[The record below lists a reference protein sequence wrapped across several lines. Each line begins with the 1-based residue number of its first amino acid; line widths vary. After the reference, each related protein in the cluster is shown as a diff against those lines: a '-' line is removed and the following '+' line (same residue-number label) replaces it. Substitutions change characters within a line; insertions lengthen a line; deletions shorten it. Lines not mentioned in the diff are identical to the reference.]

1 MNYLGLD
8 CSSKAVHGVIITETE
23 AILHKLKFD
32 GVSKGSLIPYV
43 PDVDNRLFQIFD
55 KFAGYLNQELEYN
68 NIQCSAIEAAIYIQ
82 NARTTMN
89 ISGVVSVAKY
99 LLHTK
104 GILCYPVDNRTWKN
118 RIVGKGNAGKPD
130 IKKFAVDKWGDV
142 FPEQDYADA
151 ACIALWAKRYSRQG
165 FDVEA
170 SKAKP
175 IKESVNRILGKES

>member
-8 CSSKAVHGVIITETE
+8 CSSKAVHGVIITEAE
-23 AILHKLKFD
+23 AIIYKLKFD
-32 GVSKGSLIPYV
+32 STPKDSF
-43 PDVDNRLFQIFD
+43 DNRLYQIFD
-55 KFAGYLNQELEYN
+55 KFAVYLNQELEYN

-82 NARTTMN
+82 NARTTME

-104 GILCYPVDNRTWKN
+104 GIICYPVDNRSWKKQ
-118 RIVGKGNAGKPD
+118 ILGKGNVKKPD

-151 ACIALWAKRYSRQG
+151 ACIALWAKRQG
-165 FDVEA
+165 EL
-170 SKAKP
+170 
-175 IKESVNRILGKES
+175 NGG

>member
-8 CSSKAVHGVIITETE
+8 CSSKAVHGVIVNEAE
-23 AILHKLKFD
+23 AIINKLKFD
-32 GVSKGSLIPYV
+32 STPKDSF
-43 PDVDNRLFQIFD
+43 DNRLYQIFD

-89 ISGVVSVAKY
+89 ISGVVGIAKY

-104 GILCYPVDNRTWKN
+104 GIVCYPVDNKTWKK
-118 RIVGKGNAGKPD
+118 RIVGKGNVGKPD
-130 IKKFAVDKWGDV
+130 IKKFAIDKWGDV

-151 ACIALWAKRYSRQG
+151 ACIALWAKRWSTY
-165 FDVEA
+165 E
-170 SKAKP
+170 
-175 IKESVNRILGKES
+175 KERILKEKLNGR